1 VRPGPH
7 PVNVGHDVTVINR
20 AAMPAGT
27 ELFLGY
33 FYSGRVHAIRPG
45 LIYTHSYT
53 CGRASS

>member
-1 VRPGPH
+1 
-7 PVNVGHDVTVINR
+7 VNVGHDVTVINR

>member
-1 VRPGPH
+1 M
-7 PVNVGHDVTVINR
+7 TVINR
-20 AAMPAGT
+20 AAMPPGT

-53 CGRASS
+53 CGPTQRPAAPQAP